1 MRLVRY
7 ILPSSYVIS
16 KCWLQE
22 TAHKKEK
29 QFLWSNIDSSSQK
42 RSTWKILSSYL
53 KTLCQFFRW
62 ASLIFFHINLHPIN
76 VFLRCRI
83 KMFTV
88 PESRYEWDFEN
99 IRENF
104 HNEPL
109 LRIFGGRHQIINKT
123 SNILTRVFKR
133 WCWKCC

>member
-42 RSTWKILSSYL
+42 EIDMKDSSYL
-53 KTLCQFFRW
+53 KTLFQLFRC

-76 VFLRCRI
+76 IFLRCLL

-88 PESRYEWDFEN
+88 VIWKINMNGTLKIYMK
-99 IRENF
+99 
-104 HNEPL
+104 
-109 LRIFGGRHQIINKT
+109 IFIMNLYVEFVCIIINYHIFAST
-123 SNILTRVFKR
+123 
-133 WCWKCC
+133 